1 MRIMSELNSFLV
13 GVGIITAILGI
24 IAMIVIGF
32 VLIYVRVIGKP
43 LTLLYQKD
51 DDESEEQEQ

>member
-1 MRIMSELNSFLV
+1 MSELNSFLV

-24 IAMIVIGF
+24 IAIIVIGF

-51 DDESEEQEQ
+51 EEESEEQEQ